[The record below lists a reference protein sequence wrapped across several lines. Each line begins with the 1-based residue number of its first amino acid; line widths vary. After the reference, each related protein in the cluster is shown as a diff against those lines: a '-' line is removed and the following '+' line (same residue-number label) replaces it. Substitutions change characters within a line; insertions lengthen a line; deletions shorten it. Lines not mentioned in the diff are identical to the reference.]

1 MSFLKMFEL
10 NSDRFL
16 LLMSKYI
23 IPIMLVFT
31 FIFSIPVSVKS
42 EIQETQ
48 TEGGA
53 QLVRSLESLR
63 DLDNGVLA
71 LCGGMCSCA
80 TCHCYIEESWASKL
94 GEREDDEQELL
105 EDLDSYKE
113 NQSRLSCQVE
123 FSEEMDGMKVEIAPD
138 E

>member
-1 MSFLKMFEL
+1 MPKIHVIDSEGKEHTVEGQLGL
-10 NSDRFL
+10 S
-16 LLMSKYI
+16 LM
-23 IPIMLVFT
+23 
-31 FIFSIPVSVKS
+31 
-42 EIQETQ
+42 
-48 TEGGA
+48 
-53 QLVRSLESLR
+53 ESLR

-105 EDLDSYKE
+105 EDLDSFRE
-113 NQSRLSCQVE
+113 DQSRLSCQIE
-123 FSEEMDGMKVEIAPD
+123 FSEEMDGIRVEIAPD

>member
-1 MSFLKMFEL
+1 MPKIYVIDSEGKEHTVEGQLGL
-10 NSDRFL
+10 S
-16 LLMSKYI
+16 LM
-23 IPIMLVFT
+23 
-31 FIFSIPVSVKS
+31 
-42 EIQETQ
+42 
-48 TEGGA
+48 
-53 QLVRSLESLR
+53 ESLR

-105 EDLDSYKE
+105 EDLDSFRE
-113 NQSRLSCQVE
+113 DQSRLSCQIE
-123 FSEEMDGMKVEIAPD
+123 FSEEMDGMRVEIAPD